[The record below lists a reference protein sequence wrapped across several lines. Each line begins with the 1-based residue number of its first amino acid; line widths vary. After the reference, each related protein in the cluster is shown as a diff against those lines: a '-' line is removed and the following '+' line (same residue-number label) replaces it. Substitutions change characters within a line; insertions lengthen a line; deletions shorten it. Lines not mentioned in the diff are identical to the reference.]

1 MYCHISFFF
10 HNKNDNSKL
19 WVEVIIFTSL
29 DAVATVDVL
38 TANNNDVNL
47 VETRNETIKSSSCVD
62 SINKFDRHFLRW
74 QLFLP
79 PEGPRDIAF
88 FPSVL

>member
-1 MYCHISFFF
+1 MDCHISFFF

-19 WVEVIIFTSL
+19 WVEVIIVTSV

-47 VETRNETIKSSSCVD
+47 VETRNV
-62 SINKFDRHFLRW
+62 
-74 QLFLP
+74 LFVRLLN
-79 PEGPRDIAF
+79 RRLVLIA
-88 FPSVL
+88 